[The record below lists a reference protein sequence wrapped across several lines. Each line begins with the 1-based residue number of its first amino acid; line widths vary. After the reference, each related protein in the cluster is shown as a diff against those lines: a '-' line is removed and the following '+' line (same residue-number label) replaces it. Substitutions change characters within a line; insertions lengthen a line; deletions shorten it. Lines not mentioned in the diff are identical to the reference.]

1 MAGQTHHF
9 RVYAPEQ
16 VPYAI
21 NRYTNE
27 VNRLYGVMNRRLAGR
42 DYLAGDY
49 TIADMAIFPWVRCVR
64 DVYQAGELVGYD
76 TFTEVQ
82 RVLEAFL
89 QRPAV
94 QKGMAVV

>member
-1 MAGQTHHF
+1 
-9 RVYAPEQ
+9 
-16 VPYAI
+16 
-21 NRYTNE
+21 
-27 VNRLYGVMNRRLAGR
+27 
-42 DYLAGDY
+42 
-49 TIADMAIFPWVRCVR
+49 MAIFPWVRCVR

>member
-1 MAGQTHHF
+1 M
-9 RVYAPEQ
+9 
-16 VPYAI
+16 
-21 NRYTNE
+21 
-27 VNRLYGVMNRRLAGR
+27 L
-42 DYLAGDY
+42 GDTY